1 VTRPVDLSC
10 KAVVEM
16 LTDYLEKRL
25 PGESLVLLEQHLS
38 WCPWCDDYFEQLKH
52 TIETTGE
59 LPGPPPSAETVEKMK
74 AIFRSWKETK
84 Q

>member
-25 PGESLVLLEQHLS
+25 PHEALVRLEQHLV
-38 WCPWCDDYFEQLKH
+38 WCVWCDDYLEQLKH
-52 TIETTGE
+52 TIAISGQ
-59 LPGPPPSAETVEKMK
+59 LPGQQPSLETVEKMK
-74 AIFRSWKETK
+74 AMFASWKGTK
-84 Q
+84 